1 MASEKFELF
10 GEDGKRA
17 QGTFDQVGA
26 ILKHDCE
33 DGDYVIVGP
42 SLWFECSRKEGVV
55 GPLEDGV
62 QANLPPHVISEMKRN
77 RLRAR

>member
-1 MASEKFELF
+1 MASEMFELF

-17 QGTFDQVGA
+17 EGSFDQIGS
-26 ILKHDCE
+26 ILKHNCD
-33 DGDYVIVGP
+33 DGDYVIIGP

-62 QANLPPHVISEMKRN
+62 QANLSPHLISEMRRN
-77 RLRAR
+77 RLGAR